1 MTWEI
6 VEGTNEQRKDQ
17 SLNEMDILIRVAN
30 VETIYVDSMQLWLH
44 DKEADE
50 EKKHMNA
57 ELDPLFLFM

>member
-1 MTWEI
+1 
-6 VEGTNEQRKDQ
+6 
-17 SLNEMDILIRVAN
+17 MDILIRVAN

>member
-50 EKKHMNA
+50 EKKIWMQN
-57 ELDPLFLFM
+57 